1 MKLIN
6 SSIIP
11 SVGLLVAIRF

>member
-6 SSIIP
+6 SSW
-11 SVGLLVAIRF
+11 AT